1 MTAKK
6 AEYGSGPV
14 FKAAAVVYG
23 VMVGAGLLALANIL
37 VLLTPVLAGVIGPV
51 ALLGFLFVG
60 PSVVAVGYAF
70 NRQMAGEDTGVFHD
84 FLKSYRSNFA
94 QALGVWLPYLGFL
107 AVIAFNL
114 SVLPGSLSAGAVTGP
129 VQIAARI
136 GLIVLGILALT
147 AGVQAL
153 LMLSRFSFRTRDIF
167 RLSLLSL
174 SAQPRVS
181 LGNAGILFVTA
192 FLLVSTT
199 AWLAVFLAGP
209 MLYVICLNSKPLL
222 TYVEGRFT
230 E

>member
-37 VLLTPVLAGVIGPV
+37 VLLMPVLAGVIGPI
-51 ALLGFLFVG
+51 ALLGFLPVG
-60 PSVVAVGYAF
+60 PSVVAVCYAF
-70 NRQMAGEDTGVFHD
+70 NRQLAGEDTGVFHD

-153 LMLSRFSFRTRDIF
+153 LILSRFSFRTRDIF
-167 RLSLLSL
+167 RLSLFGL

-199 AWLAVFLAGP
+199 AWLAVFLSGP

-222 TYVEGRFT
+222 AYVEGRFT